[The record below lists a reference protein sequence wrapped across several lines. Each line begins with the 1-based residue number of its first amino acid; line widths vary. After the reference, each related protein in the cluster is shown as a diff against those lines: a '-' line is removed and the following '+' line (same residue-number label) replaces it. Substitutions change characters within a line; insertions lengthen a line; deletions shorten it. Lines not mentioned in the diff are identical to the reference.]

1 MDTEAFLVA
10 TVPQLSTLTGL
21 PDDTW
26 RQYLYKE
33 STPGINFLRKA
44 ANKLGMS
51 LDQLD
56 SAIHQRREL
65 IQKQRQ
71 IRNEIDQL
79 IKTGA

>member
-1 MDTEAFLVA
+1 MDTEAFLMA
-10 TVPQLSTLTGL
+10 TVPQLSTLTCI

-33 STPGINFLRKA
+33 ATPGINFLRKA
-44 ANKLGMS
+44 ATKLGMS

-56 SAIHQRREL
+56 SAIYQRREL

-71 IRNEIDQL
+71 IRNEINQL
-79 IKTGA
+79 IKTGS